1 MEFVSTKMAQ
11 SKIKQPEDRSLE
23 ELRRLCSSV
32 LRDTFPVF
40 RNAEIDACFYPYIG
54 LTHTIRRKGPGWM
67 VKISDHCRL
76 APRQVLEAVI
86 MILGC
91 KVMRRRPLQEY
102 LRIYELFRN
111 DPGIAAAVRERRI
124 RKGRKHIASEAG
136 RYYSLETIYRELNSA
151 YFNNQIDIARIG
163 WGFRR
168 SRSRMGHYDP
178 AHHTITLSPVLDA
191 PGVPGFVVRYI
202 VYHEMLHAVFE
213 TNSVG
218 VRKRY
223 HHGEFRRAERAY
235 PDFARAKK
243 FLGEYC
249 RKLRR

>member
-1 MEFVSTKMAQ
+1 MEFLFRKMAQ
-11 SKIKQPEDRSLE
+11 SKSKQPEDRNLT
-23 ELRRLCSSV
+23 ELRWLCSSV
-32 LRDTFPVF
+32 LRDTFPIF

-54 LTHTIRRKGPGWM
+54 LTHTIRRKGRGWM

-136 RYYSLETIYRELNSA
+136 RYYSLEAIYRELNSA
-151 YFNNQIDIARIG
+151 YFNSQIDIARIG

-168 SRSRMGHYDP
+168 SRRRMGHYDP

-213 TNSVG
+213 ATSAG
-218 VRKRY
+218 VRKR
-223 HHGEFRRAERAY
+223 HHHAEFRRAERAY

-243 FLGEYC
+243 FLARMSG
-249 RKLRR
+249 RLP

>member
-1 MEFVSTKMAQ
+1 MAQ
-11 SKIKQPEDRSLE
+11 SKTKQPEDRNLT
-23 ELRRLCSSV
+23 ELRWLCSSV
-32 LRDTFPVF
+32 LRDAFSVF

-54 LTHTIRRKGPGWM
+54 LTHTIRRKGRGWM

-91 KVMRRRPLQEY
+91 KVMRRRPLKEY

-136 RYYSLETIYRELNSA
+136 RYYSLEAIYRELNLA
-151 YFNNQIDIARIG
+151 YFNSQIDIARIG

-168 SRSRMGHYDP
+168 SRRRMGHYDP
-178 AHHTITLSPVLDA
+178 AHNTITLSPVLDA

-213 TNSVG
+213 ATSAG
-218 VRKRY
+218 VRKR
-223 HHGEFRRAERAY
+223 HHHAEFRRAERAY

-243 FLGEYC
+243 FLA
-249 RKLRR
+249 RMSSRLP

>member
-1 MEFVSTKMAQ
+1 MEFLLTKMAQ
-11 SKIKQPEDRSLE
+11 SKKKQPEDRNLT
-23 ELRRLCSSV
+23 ELRWLCSSV

-40 RNAEIDACFYPYIG
+40 RNAEIDARFYPYIG
-54 LTHTIRRKGPGWM
+54 LTHTIRRKGRGWM

-136 RYYSLETIYRELNSA
+136 RYYSLEAIYRELNLA
-151 YFNNQIDIARIG
+151 YFNSQIDIARIG

-168 SRSRMGHYDP
+168 SRRRMGHYDP

-213 TNSVG
+213 ATSAG
-218 VRKRY
+218 VRKR
-223 HHGEFRRAERAY
+223 HHHAEFRRAERAY

-243 FLGEYC
+243 FLA
-249 RKLRR
+249 RMSSRLP